1 MNIVLETKKVLKTI
15 VRQSLQWPLDNK
27 KNQTTNRTEIK
38 QRSRILTNPFIFQI
52 FKAYQ
57 SVYMSNSQL
66 FTRNFSNEMLKFYVT
81 NKQSPGI
88 IEEWGYS

>member
-1 MNIVLETKKVLKTI
+1 MEIVLETKKVFKNI
-15 VRQSLQWPLDNK
+15 VRQSLQSNWTK
-27 KNQTTNRTEIK
+27 KIQTTNRTEIQ
-38 QRSRILTNPFIFQI
+38 QRSGILTNPFIFQI

-66 FTRNFSNEMLKFYVT
+66 FTRNFFNEMLKFYVT

-88 IEEWGYS
+88 IEESGYS